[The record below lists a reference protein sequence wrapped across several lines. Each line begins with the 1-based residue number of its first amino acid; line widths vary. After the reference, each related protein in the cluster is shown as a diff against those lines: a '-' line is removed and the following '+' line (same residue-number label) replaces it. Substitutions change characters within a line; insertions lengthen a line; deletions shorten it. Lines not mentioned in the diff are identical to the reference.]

1 MRTTGKR
8 VVAGLVLGFSA
19 GVMAQSTPPS
29 GPPPLKIALSSLK
42 PDAVIDAAGDRQVAV
57 APDAVWVSNRTA
69 GTVTRIDPKTNAPG
83 APIVIGQGPCRSL
96 ILAFKSV
103 WAPLCDGPALARVT
117 AEAGA
122 EGGKTP
128 PVLIKVGV
136 STAGPIVTA
145 TGSIWMVTDPAGTLA
160 RLDPD
165 TNAVVAE
172 VAVPTGASALAAGN
186 DAVWVTSVTK
196 DVVTRINGHTNV
208 LVETIKVGRGP
219 VAIAFGEG
227 SIWTLNG
234 GDGTVS
240 RIDPATNKVTETI
253 KTGVT
258 STAGAVVVGEGSV
271 WLSAPGAPLTRIDPV
286 TNSVRQQFSGTGG
299 GALAIGLKSLWLTAT
314 PTAIWRIDPRRV
326 EATRK

>member
-8 VVAGLVLGFSA
+8 IAAGLVLVGCSV
-19 GVMAQSTPPS
+19 GVMAQATTPPV
-29 GPPPLKIALSSLK
+29 PPPLKIALSSLK
-42 PDAVIDAAGDRQVAV
+42 PDAVIDAAGDRQITV

-69 GTVTRIDPKTNAPG
+69 GTVTRIDPKTNVASAPM
-83 APIVIGQGPCRSL
+83 VIGQGPCRSL
-96 ILAFKSV
+96 VVAFKSV
-103 WAPLCDGPALARVT
+103 WTPLCDGPALARVD
-117 AEAGA
+117 AQS
-122 EGGKTP
+122 GKAA

-136 STAGPIVTA
+136 NAAGPIVTV
-145 TGSIWMVTDPAGTLA
+145 TGSVWMITDPAGTLA

-172 VAVPTGASALAAGN
+172 VTVPAGAGALAAGN
-186 DAVWVTSVTK
+186 DAVWVTSATT
-196 DVVTRINGHTNV
+196 DVVIRVNGHTNV
-208 LVETIKVGRGP
+208 LVEAIKVGRGP
-219 VAIAFGEG
+219 SAVASGEG
-227 SIWTLNG
+227 SIWTFNG

-258 STAGAVVVGEGSV
+258 GTAGALVVGEGSI

>member
-1 MRTTGKR
+1 MGKR
-8 VVAGLVLGFSA
+8 ITAGLVLGFSA
-19 GVMAQSTPPS
+19 GVMAQSPKPS
-29 GPPPLKIALSSLK
+29 SPPPLKIALSSLK
-42 PDAVIDAAGDRQVAV
+42 PDAVIDAAGDRQITV

-69 GTVTRIDPKTNAPG
+69 GTVTRIDPKTNTPG
-83 APIVIGQGPCRSL
+83 TPIVIGQGPCRSL
-96 ILAFKSV
+96 LVAFKSV
-103 WAPLCDGPALARVT
+103 WVPLCAGPALARVD
-117 AEAGA
+117 AD
-122 EGGKTP
+122 GGKAPT
-128 PVLIKVGV
+128 VLIKVGV
-136 STAGPIVTA
+136 NAAGPIVTA
-145 TGSIWMVTDPAGTLA
+145 TGSVWMITDPAGTLA

-172 VAVPTGASALAAGN
+172 VTVPAGAGALAVGN
-186 DAVWVTSVTK
+186 DAVWVTSATK

-219 VAIAFGEG
+219 SAVASGEG

-253 KTGVT
+253 KTGVI
-258 STAGAVVVGEGSV
+258 STAGVVVVGEGSV

-286 TNSVRQQFSGTGG
+286 TNSVRQQFSGAGG

-314 PTAIWRIDPRRV
+314 STAIWRIDPRRV